1 MASGREI
8 IGGRYEIRLSGS
20 GGQGIILASVVVAEA
35 VAVHEGLQVS
45 QSQSYGPEARG
56 GRCKAEVVIS
66 DREIDYPKVIQLD
79 LLLAMTQEACDAY
92 FFDFKQ
98 NGLLLIDSTF
108 VTQVPTSRAIGIP
121 FTRIARHEVG
131 REMTANMVALG
142 AIATVCPLIRVK
154 SMEAA
159 MLARAPA
166 GTGELNRKAFLAGV
180 RAARKID
187 LAKLPRA
194 VGAEEEEE
202 I

>member
-1 MASGREI
+1 
-8 IGGRYEIRLSGS
+8 
-20 GGQGIILASVVVAEA
+20 
-35 VAVHEGLQVS
+35 
-45 QSQSYGPEARG
+45 
-56 GRCKAEVVIS
+56 
-66 DREIDYPKVIQLD
+66 
-79 LLLAMTQEACDAY
+79 
-92 FFDFKQ
+92 
-98 NGLLLIDSTF
+98 
-108 VTQVPTSRAIGIP
+108 
-121 FTRIARHEVG
+121 
-131 REMTANMVALG
+131 MTANMVALG